1 MEKIALF
8 PGSFN
13 PFTIGHANIVSRALN
28 LFDKIIIGIGINSEK
43 PQENVDKNLK
53 EIEDRYANE
62 PRVKVITYSTL
73 TADVVEKENAT
84 CIIRGI
90 RNNVDLN
97 YESEIAQVNY
107 TLFKVETVF
116 ILASPQLKEIS
127 SSIVRE
133 LQKFGKNVN
142 ELIGNSEM
150 R

>member
-1 MEKIALF
+1 MERIALF

-28 LFDKIIIGIGINSEK
+28 LFDKVIIGIGVNSEK
-43 PQENVDKNLK
+43 PQENISKNLK
-53 EIEDRYANE
+53 EIETRYANE

-116 ILASPQLKEIS
+116 LLASPELKEIS

-133 LQKFGKNVN
+133 LQKFGKNITD
-142 ELIGNSEM
+142 LLP
-150 R
+150 

>member
-1 MEKIALF
+1 MERIALF

-28 LFDKIIIGIGINSEK
+28 MFDKVIIGIGVNSEK
-43 PQENVDKNLK
+43 SQENISKNL
-53 EIEDRYANE
+53 EDIKTRYAAE

-90 RNNVDLN
+90 RNDVDLK

-107 TLFKVETVF
+107 TLFKVETIF
-116 ILASPQLKEIS
+116 LLASPELKEIS

-133 LQKFGKNVN
+133 LQKFGKKVSD
-142 ELIGNSEM
+142 LLP
-150 R
+150 

>member
-1 MEKIALF
+1 MERIALF

-13 PFTIGHANIVSRALN
+13 PFTIGHANIVSRALKM
-28 LFDKIIIGIGINSEK
+28 FDKVIIGIGINCEK
-43 PQENVDKNLK
+43 PQDNITENLK
-53 EIEDRYANE
+53 EIETKYADE

-90 RNNVDLN
+90 RNDVDLK

-107 TLFKVETVF
+107 TLFKVETIF
-116 ILASPQLKEIS
+116 LLASPELKEIS

-133 LQKFGKNVN
+133 LQKFGKNITD
-142 ELIGNSEM
+142 LLP
-150 R
+150 

>member
-1 MEKIALF
+1 MERIALF

-28 LFDKIIIGIGINSEK
+28 LFDKVIIGIGVNSEK
-43 PQENVDKNLK
+43 PQENISKNLK
-53 EIEDRYANE
+53 EIETRYANE

-116 ILASPQLKEIS
+116 LLASPQLKEIS

-133 LQKFGKNVN
+133 LQKFGKNITD
-142 ELIGNSEM
+142 LLP
-150 R
+150 

>member
-1 MEKIALF
+1 MERIALF

-28 LFDKIIIGIGINSEK
+28 LFDKVIIGIGINSEK
-43 PQENVDKNLK
+43 SQENISENLK
-53 EIEDRYANE
+53 EIETRYANE
-62 PRVKVITYSTL
+62 PRVKVITYNTL

-116 ILASPQLKEIS
+116 LLASPELKEIS

-133 LQKFGKNVN
+133 LQKFGKNITD
-142 ELIGNSEM
+142 LLP
-150 R
+150 

>member
-1 MEKIALF
+1 MERIALF

-13 PFTIGHANIVSRALN
+13 PFTIGHANIVSRALKM
-28 LFDKIIIGIGINSEK
+28 FDKVIIGIGINCEK
-43 PQENVDKNLK
+43 PQDNITENLK
-53 EIEDRYANE
+53 EIETKYADE

-90 RNNVDLN
+90 RNDVDLK

-116 ILASPQLKEIS
+116 LLASPELKEIS

-133 LQKFGKNVN
+133 LQKFGKNITD
-142 ELIGNSEM
+142 LLA
-150 R
+150 

>member
-1 MEKIALF
+1 MERIALF

-28 LFDKIIIGIGINSEK
+28 LFDKVIIGIGINSEK
-43 PQENVDKNLK
+43 LQENISENLK
-53 EIEDRYANE
+53 EIEAKYANE
-62 PRVKVITYSTL
+62 PRVKVITYNTL

-116 ILASPQLKEIS
+116 LLASPELKEIS

-133 LQKFGKNVN
+133 LQKFGKNITD
-142 ELIGNSEM
+142 LLP
-150 R
+150 

>member
-28 LFDKIIIGIGINSEK
+28 LFDKVIIGIGINSEK
-43 PQENVDKNLK
+43 SQENIAKNLK

-116 ILASPQLKEIS
+116 LLASPELKEIS

-133 LQKFGKNVN
+133 LQKFGKNITD
-142 ELIGNSEM
+142 LLQ
-150 R
+150 

>member
-1 MEKIALF
+1 MERIALF

-28 LFDKIIIGIGINSEK
+28 LFDKVIIGIGVNSEK
-43 PQENVDKNLK
+43 PQENISKNLK
-53 EIEDRYANE
+53 EIETRYANE

-116 ILASPQLKEIS
+116 LLASPELKEIS

-133 LQKFGKNVN
+133 LQKFEKNITD
-142 ELIGNSEM
+142 LLP
-150 R
+150 

>member
-1 MEKIALF
+1 MERIALF

-28 LFDKIIIGIGINSEK
+28 LFDKVIIGIGVNSEK
-43 PQENVDKNLK
+43 SQEDIAENLEK
-53 EIEDRYANE
+53 IKSAYKNE

-90 RNNVDLN
+90 RNDVDLK
-97 YESEIAQVNY
+97 YENEIAQVNY
-107 TLFKVETVF
+107 TLFNVETVF
-116 ILASPQLKEIS
+116 LLASPELKEIS

-133 LQKFGKNVN
+133 LQKFGKDINQLGFRN
-142 ELIGNSEM
+142 
-150 R
+150 

>member
-1 MEKIALF
+1 MERIALF

-13 PFTIGHANIVSRALN
+13 PFTIGHANIVSRALKM
-28 LFDKIIIGIGINSEK
+28 FDKVIIGIGVNYEK
-43 PQENVDKNLK
+43 PQNNIAENLK
-53 EIEDRYANE
+53 EIETKYADE

-90 RNNVDLN
+90 RNDVDLK

-107 TLFKVETVF
+107 TLFNVETVF
-116 ILASPQLKEIS
+116 LLASPELKEIS

-133 LQKFGKNVN
+133 LQKFGKNTTD
-142 ELIGNSEM
+142 LLP
-150 R
+150 

>member
-28 LFDKIIIGIGINSEK
+28 LFDKVIIGIGINSEK
-43 PQENVDKNLK
+43 SQENIAKNLK

-116 ILASPQLKEIS
+116 LLASPELKEIS
-127 SSIVRE
+127 SSLVRE
-133 LQKFGKNVN
+133 LERYGKKIE
-142 ELIGNSEM
+142 ELLP
-150 R
+150 

>member
-1 MEKIALF
+1 MERIALF

-28 LFDKIIIGIGINSEK
+28 LFDKVIIGIGINSEK
-43 PQENVDKNLK
+43 SQENISENLK
-53 EIEDRYANE
+53 EIETRYANE
-62 PRVKVITYSTL
+62 PRVKVITYNTL

-90 RNNVDLN
+90 RNNVDLK

-116 ILASPQLKEIS
+116 LLASPELKEIS

-133 LQKFGKNVN
+133 LQKFGKDINQLGIRN
-142 ELIGNSEM
+142 
-150 R
+150 

>member
-1 MEKIALF
+1 MERIALF

-28 LFDKIIIGIGINSEK
+28 LFDKVIIGIGVNSEK
-43 PQENVDKNLK
+43 TQENISKNLK
-53 EIEDRYANE
+53 EIETRYANE

-116 ILASPQLKEIS
+116 LLASPQLKEIS

-133 LQKFGKNVN
+133 LQKFGKKVSD
-142 ELIGNSEM
+142 LLP
-150 R
+150 

>member
-13 PFTIGHANIVSRALN
+13 PFTIGHANIVSRALH
-28 LFDKIIIGIGINSEK
+28 LFDKVIIGIGINSEK
-43 PQENVDKNLK
+43 SQENIAKNLK

-116 ILASPQLKEIS
+116 LLASPELKEIS

-133 LQKFGKNVN
+133 LQKFGKNITD
-142 ELIGNSEM
+142 LLP
-150 R
+150 

>member
-1 MEKIALF
+1 MERIALF

-28 LFDKIIIGIGINSEK
+28 MFDKVIIGIGVNSEK
-43 PQENVDKNLK
+43 SQENISKN
-53 EIEDRYANE
+53 IEDIKTRYADE

-90 RNNVDLN
+90 RNDVDLK

-107 TLFKVETVF
+107 TLFKVETIF
-116 ILASPQLKEIS
+116 LLASPELKEIS

-133 LQKFGKNVN
+133 LQKFGKDINQLGIRN
-142 ELIGNSEM
+142 
-150 R
+150 

>member
-1 MEKIALF
+1 MERIALF

-28 LFDKIIIGIGINSEK
+28 LFDKVIIGIGVNSEK
-43 PQENVDKNLK
+43 PQENISKNLK
-53 EIEDRYANE
+53 EIETRYANE

-116 ILASPQLKEIS
+116 LLASPQLKEIS

-133 LQKFGKNVN
+133 LQKFGKIITD
-142 ELIGNSEM
+142 LLP
-150 R
+150 

>member
-28 LFDKIIIGIGINSEK
+28 LFDKVIIGIGINSEK
-43 PQENVDKNLK
+43 SQENIAKNLK

-62 PRVKVITYSTL
+62 PRVKVITYTTL

-90 RNNVDLN
+90 RNNVD
-97 YESEIAQVNY
+97 
-107 TLFKVETVF
+107 
-116 ILASPQLKEIS
+116 
-127 SSIVRE
+127 
-133 LQKFGKNVN
+133 
-142 ELIGNSEM
+142 
-150 R
+150 